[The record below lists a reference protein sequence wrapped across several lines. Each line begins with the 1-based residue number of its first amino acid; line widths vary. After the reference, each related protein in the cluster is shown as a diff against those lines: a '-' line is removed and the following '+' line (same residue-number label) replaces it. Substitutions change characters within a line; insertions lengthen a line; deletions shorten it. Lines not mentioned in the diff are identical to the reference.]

1 MHLCITLPSHTII
14 MCAYDMHKFSLL
26 IFQYHGLFPR
36 RQLWRPTLE
45 YPLWDYN
52 WDGRKPPPIIKKE
65 STEENEN
72 GGEKQMSEG
81 QRDRFIRKNGVTRHI
96 IMIRHGQY
104 DETHKVR
111 GTHFISCILMH
122 INFMYLG
129 HHLIANIT

>member
-1 MHLCITLPSHTII
+1 
-14 MCAYDMHKFSLL
+14 MCSKIVSLRFML
-26 IFQYHGLFPR
+26 QYHGLFPR

-65 STEENEN
+65 SIENEN
-72 GGEKQMSEG
+72 GAEKQMTEG
-81 QRDRFIRKNGVTRHI
+81 QRDRYIRKNGVTRHI

-111 GTHFISCILMH
+111 NMRLSY
-122 INFMYLG
+122 MYVYLVQC
-129 HHLIANIT
+129 LIANITDNVNNDNRKMKNVF

>member
-1 MHLCITLPSHTII
+1 
-14 MCAYDMHKFSLL
+14 MCAHYVLKNCIPTFYVK
-26 IFQYHGLFPR
+26 YHGLFPR

-65 STEENEN
+65 STENEN
-72 GGEKQMSEG
+72 GGEKQMTEG
-81 QRDRFIRKNGVTRHI
+81 QRDRYIRKNGVTRHI

-111 GTHFISCILMH
+111 YIHFYIFYTYAYKCYACRL
-122 INFMYLG
+122 
-129 HHLIANIT
+129 